1 MMSALHT
8 RLFGLLA
15 LCWGCALIYFYHS
28 QRIQDYLARDFHT
41 LVLAGGIGIIVLGL
55 YSLINPQEK
64 KSSCDHEH
72 KHDHDDHHHDHDHHH
87 DDEGHRHDH
96 DHGEEEHCGDCDHE
110 HEGHG
115 PVATYLLTLVPLIVA
130 MTHTQDKLSNRGMAK
145 KGLYEA
151 PALNGLN
158 APTAFTRED
167 LEKRVPKNEEGE
179 FQLQLF
185 AAYWA
190 AGDREVQSIY
200 EGLPVELEGRVAPEK
215 IGNEAGNRMR
225 IFRKIMSCCAADA
238 QFVGV
243 SMEFPDD
250 AKRPAVDEW
259 VKASGILTFET
270 IDNKVLP
277 LLKVR
282 VVIPTEEPYSE
293 FLLRQ

>member
-15 LCWGCALIYFYHS
+15 LSWGGAMIYFYHS
-28 QRIQDYLARDFHT
+28 QRIKEYLAKDFHT

-55 YSLINPQEK
+55 YSVINPQEK
-64 KSSCDHEH
+64 KSCCDHEH
-72 KHDHDDHHHDHDHHH
+72 DHHEHEHDD
-87 DDEGHRHDH
+87 
-96 DHGEEEHCGDCDHE
+96 EHCGDCDHE
-110 HEGHG
+110 HDGHG

-130 MTHTQDKLSNRGMAK
+130 MTYSQDKLSNRGMAK

-151 PALNGLN
+151 PALNSLGT
-158 APTAFTRED
+158 PTAFTRED
-167 LEKRVPKNEEGE
+167 LEKRVPKNEAGE

-200 EGLPVELEGRVAPEK
+200 EGLPVEMEGRMAPEK
-215 IGNEAGNRMR
+215 INNESGDRMR

-243 SMEFPDD
+243 SLEFPDG
-250 AKRPAVDEW
+250 AERPEVDEW
-259 VKASGILTFET
+259 VKASGTLTFET
-270 IDNKVLP
+270 FDNKVLP

>member
-1 MMSALHT
+1 M
-8 RLFGLLA
+8 
-15 LCWGCALIYFYHS
+15 I
-28 QRIQDYLARDFHT
+28 D
-41 LVLAGGIGIIVLGL
+41 
-55 YSLINPQEK
+55 
-64 KSSCDHEH
+64 
-72 KHDHDDHHHDHDHHH
+72 
-87 DDEGHRHDH
+87 HDH

-158 APTAFTRED
+158 APAAFTRED

-215 IGNEAGNRMR
+215 IGNEAGDRMR